1 MTSASKTKPG
11 IPLLQRKWFL
21 ATAAVLVVVA
31 CAVVFAPVYLRGY
44 VRGIVERE
52 VGARVNGVVTV
63 DAVRLGWFSP
73 QRLEKLAIQGGQ
85 DTGSV
90 EVTAEVAQGLL
101 ALATGDEV
109 TVSVSGSAQT
119 PIDAQGRAGLAKL
132 PRAAEPA
139 VVVAPPAAPAA
150 GKQAVLG
157 GRKVRIELDGIDL
170 DATRDGKPLYTV
182 DGLTGWVGLEGT
194 DVQGM
199 KVNGELKAVTGIAQG
214 AGVRA
219 GDFEA
224 AFIALV
230 PQRIDGSFNALGAT
244 GSVELKAKN
253 LPVPS
258 AAGQE
263 IFAEQLSVT
272 AAYFGESSKLSARG
286 SLRADGEQPATIEA
300 SFASGRIVSDA
311 GEFVLDPATVE
322 ANIDVKALPMTVLQ
336 PYAPELREG
345 VRLDFVE
352 DFGRVADIRIK
363 KEKGRRAN
371 ALLDTRRVKVAFDAA
386 VAADGGSID
395 DGTLE
400 ASVSVRPE
408 LLRALGVDALGPM
421 VARAEG
427 SKIAWR
433 KPAKDAGGGV
443 ESRGGIESRGGV
455 ESVGGAFTLELA
467 ERLGVRGAFEVAGEK
482 VAGEKVAGERVDVRA
497 DSLRASVEKTLG
509 ERTARLTATLAGVYG
524 AESPLQASLSGN
536 VDLAAKSV
544 TGGALDASVALEGGL
559 VERVTKSSVSVA
571 RGGATAKLSVP
582 AFAYRPSEGRGALQ
596 SLEARGR
603 VEVVGDLLVSGG
615 ESVATVR
622 GLGANFALPAAGAPG
637 SLDLAARIDGA
648 ETRVVQ
654 RFAAIPASFLDPAA
668 LGLDGTIDVRGLD
681 PSVITRFAPAAKDSI
696 GVLGAG
702 PMTLSA
708 RNRTE
713 GGAILADFT
722 LAAATLNASGNAR
735 YAKDA
740 FSATN
745 LACDVSLTPEVLAAA
760 KLPDTVALAP
770 GAKAS
775 VRVPTLA
782 VAKGAEGW
790 APSGDIA
797 ARVAVDRL
805 RIERAPGLLAA
816 LEVPRLEA
824 DATYAMKDERAT
836 AKGFASLGAGGSAG
850 RLGYDIVWKKPAE
863 AKLFRG
869 VEGTLALTGFDLARV
884 EGALGLEPGGYSG
897 MLGGAGD
904 CTVELRER
912 GAAQAKVA
920 LAFPKTR
927 GSVTVDVVE
936 EAKQRVARATGSID
950 AQIAADAF
958 ASMAGL
964 GKDPKRRVTAPVDA
978 KLAIKSAGVP
988 LDADLKPVLADAALD
1003 VSGSLSPVS
1012 IEVTDAQGQKS
1023 TVSTGALALSV
1034 STKRLSDELLV
1045 RIVGDGKAAAQGALD
1060 LDARVRGAVAR
1071 AKDAKA
1077 TPIVDATLKATKFPA
1092 ATVDALAGTKGAVGR
1107 YIGDAIDAEVVAKN
1121 LSTAAGSTGALS
1133 AKLSSQFATV
1143 DAPALTVSEGFLR
1156 SSSDKPMR
1164 ATFTLS
1170 PEVREQLLTP
1180 INPVFSDVTSKER
1193 ARFTLDSL
1201 AWPLDGDRRKFDAA
1215 FTLETG
1221 EIQLTNAGPL
1231 AFLLS
1236 MLQAGRI
1243 EGFEAQI
1250 DPLRVTVSKGRLTY
1264 RDFSLRAGK
1273 TQTGAWRNSLVFS
1286 GDIDLTATP
1295 MYANE
1300 IRTAVPLSDA
1310 ANWSR
1315 DARGVFERIGA
1326 VSPEL
1331 LKSLSVGVKLS
1342 GPLFDANG
1350 KPAKLNQELALPDI
1364 LDVLKRDP
1372 GAVAEGIGGIIDA
1385 FRKKDKK

>member
-1 MTSASKTKPG
+1 M
-11 IPLLQRKWFL
+11 
-21 ATAAVLVVVA
+21 
-31 CAVVFAPVYLRGY
+31 
-44 VRGIVERE
+44 
-52 VGARVNGVVTV
+52 
-63 DAVRLGWFSP
+63 
-73 QRLEKLAIQGGQ
+73 
-85 DTGSV
+85 
-90 EVTAEVAQGLL
+90 
-101 ALATGDEV
+101 
-109 TVSVSGSAQT
+109 
-119 PIDAQGRAGLAKL
+119 
-132 PRAAEPA
+132 
-139 VVVAPPAAPAA
+139 
-150 GKQAVLG
+150 
-157 GRKVRIELDGIDL
+157 
-170 DATRDGKPLYTV
+170 
-182 DGLTGWVGLEGT
+182 
-194 DVQGM
+194 
-199 KVNGELKAVTGIAQG
+199 
-214 AGVRA
+214 
-219 GDFEA
+219 
-224 AFIALV
+224 
-230 PQRIDGSFNALGAT
+230 
-244 GSVELKAKN
+244 
-253 LPVPS
+253 
-258 AAGQE
+258 
-263 IFAEQLSVT
+263 
-272 AAYFGESSKLSARG
+272 LSARG

-322 ANIDVKALPMTVLQ
+322 ANIEVKALPMTVLQ

-427 SKIAWR
+427 SKVAWR
-433 KPAKDAGGGV
+433 KPAKDAGGGI
-443 ESRGGIESRGGV
+443 ESRGGIESI
-455 ESVGGAFTLELA
+455 GGAFTLELA
-467 ERLGVRGAFEVAGEK
+467 ERLGVRGAFEVAGEQ
-482 VAGEKVAGERVDVRA
+482 VAGEKIAGERVDVRA
-497 DSLRASVEKTLG
+497 DSLRASVEKKLG
-509 ERTARLTATLAGVYG
+509 ESTARLTATLAGVYG

-582 AFAYRPSEGRGALQ
+582 AFAYRPAEGRGALQ

-805 RIERAPGLLAA
+805 RIERAPGLSAA

-988 LDADLKPVLADAALD
+988 LDADLVFDVRCLPNPHFVPALRALTGRDKPVVTYMRRHAA
-1003 VSGSLSPVS
+1003 
-1012 IEVTDAQGQKS
+1012 
-1023 TVSTGALALSV
+1023 TGAFLKHLTSFLRFAVPQHIKEGKSYLTVAVGCTGGQHRSVMMVEAL
-1034 STKRLSDELLV
+1034 
-1045 RIVGDGKAAAQGALD
+1045 QQ
-1060 LDARVRGAVAR
+1060 
-1071 AKDAKA
+1071 
-1077 TPIVDATLKATKFPA
+1077 
-1092 ATVDALAGTKGAVGR
+1092 ALAGEKGIR
-1107 YIGDAIDAEVVAKN
+1107 
-1121 LSTAAGSTGALS
+1121 
-1133 AKLSSQFATV
+1133 
-1143 DAPALTVSEGFLR
+1143 
-1156 SSSDKPMR
+1156 
-1164 ATFTLS
+1164 
-1170 PEVREQLLTP
+1170 
-1180 INPVFSDVTSKER
+1180 
-1193 ARFTLDSL
+1193 
-1201 AWPLDGDRRKFDAA
+1201 
-1215 FTLETG
+1215 
-1221 EIQLTNAGPL
+1221 
-1231 AFLLS
+1231 
-1236 MLQAGRI
+1236 
-1243 EGFEAQI
+1243 
-1250 DPLRVTVSKGRLTY
+1250 LRVTH
-1264 RDFSLRAGK
+1264 RDG
-1273 TQTGAWRNSLVFS
+1273 
-1286 GDIDLTATP
+1286 
-1295 MYANE
+1295 
-1300 IRTAVPLSDA
+1300 
-1310 ANWSR
+1310 
-1315 DARGVFERIGA
+1315 
-1326 VSPEL
+1326 
-1331 LKSLSVGVKLS
+1331 
-1342 GPLFDANG
+1342 
-1350 KPAKLNQELALPDI
+1350 
-1364 LDVLKRDP
+1364 
-1372 GAVAEGIGGIIDA
+1372 
-1385 FRKKDKK
+1385 

>member
-11 IPLLQRKWFL
+11 NSLLQRKWFL

-119 PIDAQGRAGLAKL
+119 PIDAQGRAGLARL

-272 AAYFGESSKLSARG
+272 AAYLGESSMLSARG

-311 GEFVLDPATVE
+311 DEFVLDPATVE

-421 VARAEG
+421 VSRAEG
-427 SKIAWR
+427 SKVAWR
-433 KPAKDAGGGV
+433 KPAKDAGGG
-443 ESRGGIESRGGV
+443 I

-467 ERLGVRGAFEVAGEK
+467 ERLGVRGAFEVAGEQ
-482 VAGEKVAGERVDVRA
+482 VAGEKIAGERVDVRA
-497 DSLRASVEKTLG
+497 DSLRASVEKNLG
-509 ERTARLTATLAGVYG
+509 ESTARLTATLAGVYG

-582 AFAYRPSEGRGALQ
+582 AFAYRPAEGRGALQ

-654 RFAAIPASFLDPAA
+654 RFAVIPASFLDPAA

-805 RIERAPGLLAA
+805 RIERAPGLSAA

-1045 RIVGDGKAAAQGALD
+1045 RIVGDGKAPAQGALD

-1107 YIGDAIDAEVVAKN
+1107 YIGDAIDAELVAKN

-1236 MLQAGRI
+1236 LLQAGRT

-1250 DPLRVTVSKGRLTY
+1250 DPLRVIVSKGRLTY

-1286 GDIDLTATP
+1286 GDIDLAATP

-1315 DARGVFERIGA
+1315 DARSVVDTIGA
-1326 VSPEL
+1326 ASPEL

-1350 KPAKLNQELALPDI
+1350 KPAKLKQELALPDI
-1364 LDVLKRDP
+1364 GDVLKRDP
-1372 GAVAEGIGGIIDA
+1372 GAVVEGIGGIIDA
-1385 FRKKDKK
+1385 FRKKDKKR